1 MDFSA
6 KLLNWASQNLRPMP
20 WKGET
25 DPYKIWLSE
34 IILQQTRVEQ
44 GLPYY
49 ERFVQNYPT
58 VTDLADAP
66 ADEVMRLWQGLGYYS
81 RARNLQNAAQ
91 MIRDE
96 FQGVFPVK
104 YNDIRALKGVGDYTA
119 AAIASFAYNL
129 PFAVVDGNVYRVL
142 ARIFGV
148 FTPIDTSKGKKE
160 FAILAQNLLDKNQ
173 SALYNQAIIDFGATH
188 CTPQNPKC
196 GECPFQKNCKAY
208 EINAKTNCDSIKILP
223 VKSKK
228 LVIKHRFF
236 HYFYF
241 GENQKIW
248 IQKRTEK
255 DIWQELWQLPLHE
268 TARDFRKF
276 KTFISTKKTAKNNE
290 KKGQITQIALFDL
303 AKKVESTVNESVVKF
318 IKLSKKDIL
327 KIKKTAIFYRKKHS
341 KSRFLPCFL
350 GDNDNV
356 FSKMVETTQQLTH
369 QKVYCRF
376 YILKN
381 EIAANLPESQG
392 FQLVEKADLTKF
404 GFPKS
409 IVAFFEKNT

>member
-1 MDFSA
+1 MIFSA
-6 KLLNWASQNLRPMP
+6 KLLIWASQHSRPMP

-49 ERFVQNYPT
+49 ERFVENYRT

-66 ADEVMRLWQGLGYYS
+66 ADDVMRLWQGLGYYS
-81 RARNLQNAAQ
+81 RARNLQTAAQ
-91 MIRDE
+91 YIRDV
-96 FQGVFPVK
+96 FQGVFPQN
-104 YNDIRALKGVGDYTA
+104 YDDIRALKGVGDYTA

-142 ARIFGV
+142 SRIFGV
-148 FTPIDTSKGKKE
+148 FTPIDSSQGKKE
-160 FAILAQNLLDKNQ
+160 FAILAQNLLDKSQ
-173 SALYNQAIIDFGATH
+173 AALYNQAIIDFGATH

-196 GECPFQKNCKAY
+196 SDCPFQKDCQAY
-208 EINAKTNCDSIKILP
+208 IIDEKTNRDSIRLLP

-228 LVIKHRFF
+228 MAIKHRFF

-255 DIWQELWQLPLHE
+255 DIWQDLWQLPLHE
-268 TARDFRKF
+268 TARDFAKF
-276 KTFISTKKTAKNNE
+276 KIFISPKNIKENHT
-290 KKGQITQIALFDL
+290 KKGQITQIALFDPKTP
-303 AKKVESTVNESVVKF
+303 KKSREKKY
-318 IKLSKKDIL
+318 IKLFKKDRL
-327 KIKKTAIFYRKKHS
+327 KIKKAAILVRKKYG
-341 KSRFLPCFL
+341 KIDFLQQILAQNAF
-350 GDNDNV
+350 V
-356 FSKMVETTQQLTH
+356 FDKIIEKTQQLTH
-369 QKVYCRF
+369 QKIHCRF
-376 YILKN
+376 YILKKDITVN
-381 EIAANLPESQG
+381 LAASQD
-392 FQLVEKADLTKF
+392 FQLEKKADLTNF

-409 IVAFFEKNT
+409 IVSFLEENS